1 VNEEDHQRAD
11 DLERALDEG
20 DLARASKM
28 TMKWSTSNAEVAVAE
43 VQRRSDAH
51 RKATLEGVGADAPA
65 PDTTS
70 FDQRDEDLAALRA
83 KLAA

>member
-1 VNEEDHQRAD
+1 MNEEDNQRAD

-20 DLARASKM
+20 DLTRASKM
-28 TMKWSTSNAEVAVAE
+28 TMKWATSNAEVAVAE

-51 RKATLEGVGADAPA
+51 RKATLEGADADAPA

-70 FDQRDEDLAALRA
+70 FEQRDEDLAALRA